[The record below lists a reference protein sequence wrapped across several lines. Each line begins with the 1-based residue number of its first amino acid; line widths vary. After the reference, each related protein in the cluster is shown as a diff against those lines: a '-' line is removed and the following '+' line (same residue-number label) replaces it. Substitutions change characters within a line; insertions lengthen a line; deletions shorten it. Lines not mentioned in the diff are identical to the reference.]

1 MTMLT
6 VTSHASESVI
16 AKAFSVLTKYY
27 SGKKIYQ
34 VIKPHHYFS
43 VHVSY
48 RWRLLSKDRGRHW
61 ELMTHERYNK
71 QYRI

>member
-1 MTMLT
+1 ML
-6 VTSHASESVI
+6 SE
-16 AKAFSVLTKYY
+16 YY
-27 SGKKIYQ
+27 SGKKVYQ

-48 RWRLLSKDRGRHW
+48 RWRLLSKDKGRRW

>member
-1 MTMLT
+1 MQVKVSLT
-6 VTSHASESVI
+6 RHFQCCQNTTV
-16 AKAFSVLTKYY
+16 AKR
-27 SGKKIYQ
+27 
-34 VIKPHHYFS
+34 IKPHHYFS

-48 RWRLLSKDRGRHW
+48 RWRLLSKDKGRHW

>member
-1 MTMLT
+1 MFT

-16 AKAFSVLTKYY
+16 HKALSVLTEYY
-27 SGKKIYQ
+27 NGKKVYQ
-34 VIKPHHYFS
+34 VIKPKNYFS

-48 RWRLLSKDRGRHW
+48 RWRLLSKDKGRSW